1 MRTQT
6 LDWKDFMRGKIT
18 PRSRSNTAL
27 VGGASAF
34 LSLLPT
40 NLAMAASSTVAASSW
55 NNIWVTVLS
64 VSDWLC
70 VGVITF
76 AGATWMFGNRSKA
89 IELLIGASSGYLIIR
104 HAVDIKNWL
113 ASL

>member
-1 MRTQT
+1 MRTVT
-6 LDWKDFMRGKIT
+6 LDWKDFMKGDLT
-18 PRSRSNTAL
+18 PKKKFRAGL
-27 VGGASAF
+27 VGGATVY
-34 LSLLPT
+34 LSSLPT
-40 NLAMAASSTVAASSW
+40 NLVMAASTTAAASSW
-55 NNIWVTVLS
+55 NNIWVTVLA
-64 VSDWLC
+64 VADWLC

-89 IELLIGASSGYLIIR
+89 IELLIGASSGYLVIR